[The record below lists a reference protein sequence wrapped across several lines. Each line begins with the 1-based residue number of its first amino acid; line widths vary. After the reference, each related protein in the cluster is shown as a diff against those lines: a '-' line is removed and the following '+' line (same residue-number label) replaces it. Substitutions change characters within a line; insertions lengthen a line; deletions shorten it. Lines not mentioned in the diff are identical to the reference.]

1 MIYPLLISFVWGSI
15 PIIIKIYLS
24 YFPHIL
30 IILLQSIVILI
41 SSLIY
46 IYFFNYKDFMEGI
59 KNVTYRNI
67 FLLAL
72 TYFIASFV
80 CNLLYLNVLKKY
92 DIASILLI
100 FILTPI
106 ITIVMS
112 SLILNELL
120 NIKQIFGCI
129 LVSLGLFLI
138 FYFKDVKK
146 LE

>member
-46 IYFFNYKDFMEGI
+46 IYFFKYKDFMEGI

-67 FLLAL
+67 FLLVL
-72 TYFIASFV
+72 TFFIASFV
-80 CNLLYLNVLKKY
+80 CNLLYLNVLKKD

>member
-15 PIIIKIYLS
+15 PIIIKMYLS

-46 IYFFNYKDFMEGI
+46 IYFFKYKDFMEGI

-67 FLLAL
+67 FLLVL
-72 TYFIASFV
+72 TFFIASFV
-80 CNLLYLNVLKKY
+80 CNLLYLNVLKKD

-106 ITIVMS
+106 ITILMS